1 LLSVTVDRVVSPQE
15 AFSERAIFTERG
27 AMRARYVVAVVI
39 ILLGVGVKLFFV
51 APTSEAAARSRTAA
65 GVDVSQADRNLT
77 SAGGPRQTLSHIPG
91 RGHAL
96 DSLVPVYIA
105 WIVAQTGLSAP
116 DGPPI
121 HFATAMEMA
130 VRYGSPENSGL
141 DLQAL
146 YNRTEGAIY
155 LPRQWLPEDLRQ
167 KSALLHELVHHVQ
180 KSNNIELPCV
190 AAYERQAY
198 DLQIKWLREQGVDDP
213 YALIGINELGI
224 YMVSVCRDGS

>member
-1 LLSVTVDRVVSPQE
+1 
-15 AFSERAIFTERG
+15 
-27 AMRARYVVAVVI
+27 MRARYVVAVVI
-39 ILLGVGVKLFFV
+39 ILLGVGVKL
-51 APTSEAAARSRTAA
+51 TSFLALTSGAAAPSKAAA
-65 GVDVSQADRNLT
+65 GVDVSQADRTMT